1 MKWIVLLFFILC
13 FLMWACVY
21 DHKKNIDFNDF
32 SSALMLCI
40 FLQFCAEPIPSVPVV
55 AFIPALS
62 SQDSSQKQAI
72 EPKKDW
78 YNRPFDSIHSI
89 KTAKEALDTLRKIAL
104 NTEIHSYLIQEQT
117 RQPLSFSEEV
127 QKAYEYNPNKT
138 LEYICIILLE
148 AELYTECGF
157 YVDASASN
165 INIRQAYRQHKMDS
179 LQLDSLM
186 RRHHYF
192 AYYLCL
198 HTFKQGLM
206 KYMTHESHLVGDWL
220 VRETVKKNAYLRKSP
235 YIRKYLKKLKV
246 KEKKCKQLYEANEA
260 AERKARAKQRKF

>member
-1 MKWIVLLFFILC
+1 MKMKAKL
-13 FLMWACVY
+13 
-21 DHKKNIDFNDF
+21 KNKLINGFYL
-32 SSALMLCI
+32 AMLCI
-40 FLQFCAEPIPSVPVV
+40 FLQFCAELIPSVPVV

-78 YNRPFDSIHSI
+78 YNRPFDSIHST

-148 AELYTECGF
+148 AELYTECEF
-157 YVDASASN
+157 YVDARATGLR
-165 INIRQAYRQHKMDS
+165 IRQAYRQHKMDS

-186 RRHHYF
+186 RRHNYF
-192 AYYLCL
+192 AYYPCL
-198 HTFKQGLM
+198 YNFEQKIM
-206 KYMTHESHLVGDWL
+206 RYMTSELPVPADWL

-235 YIRKYLKKLKV
+235 HIHKYLKKLKV